1 MLVAVSGPSL
11 LRNAGAVT
19 AADQTVEE
27 LQQMQERS
35 SRLLGGW
42 LIPPKSTKIWSRLNS
57 HLLRS
62 ARLTGAGA
70 SASGADEVV

>member
-1 MLVAVSGPSL
+1 MHNLQQVLVTVSGPSL

-19 AADQTVEE
+19 AGDQTGGEV
-27 LQQMQERS
+27 QQMQERS
-35 SRLLGGW
+35 SRLLG
-42 LIPPKSTKIWSRLNS
+42 PPTTTKINQN
-57 HLLRS
+57 LRG

>member
-1 MLVAVSGPSL
+1 MTVSGPSL

-19 AADQTVEE
+19 AEDQTVEE

-62 ARLTGAGA
+62 ARLRGAGA

>member
-11 LRNAGAVT
+11 LRNAGAL
-19 AADQTVEE
+19 AAGDQTGGEV
-27 LQQMQERS
+27 QQMQERS
-35 SRLLGGW
+35 SRLLG
-42 LIPPKSTKIWSRLNS
+42 PPTTTKIWSRLNS

-62 ARLTGAGA
+62 ARLTGAGS

>member
-11 LRNAGAVT
+11 LRNAGAIT
-19 AADQTVEE
+19 AGDQTGGEV
-27 LQQMQERS
+27 QQMQEQS
-35 SRLLGGW
+35 SRLLGGC